1 MLIAQAWPL
10 PHTWLQSCHDH
21 RMIPNSP
28 ENHPDPK
35 TAVLEALARL
45 GARFPL
51 EQRIH
56 AAPPPV
62 RAAYAQVLA
71 QWLRAIPPS
80 AAAFDTGALAAL
92 VKLDAVV
99 MEEHGLGCYPFSSV
113 DTGIRVTLPT
123 GTINAMCAIDALA
136 IARLAR
142 ARTRIDATCITCAA
156 TIAFQ
161 VEENGGL
168 DHDQAKMARVIWQHA
183 GTTHTSC
190 SQGLCR
196 SIRFLCRTCPQPETG
211 ECFTLPQAAAIGNAF
226 FRFQSALLASDA
238 GPAT

>member
-1 MLIAQAWPL
+1 
-10 PHTWLQSCHDH
+10 
-21 RMIPNSP
+21 MIPNSP

-56 AAPPPV
+56 AAPPPM

-71 QWLRAIPPS
+71 QWLRAIPPL
-80 AAAFDTGALAAL
+80 AAAFDTGVLAAL
-92 VKLDAVV
+92 AKLDAVV
-99 MEEHGLGCYPFSSV
+99 MEEHGLGCYPFSSI

-123 GTINAMCAIDALA
+123 GTVNAMCAIDALA

-142 ARTRIDATCITCAA
+142 VHTHIDAKCTSCAA

-161 VEENGGL
+161 VMENGGL
-168 DHDQAKMARVIWQHA
+168 DHDQAEMARVIWLHA
-183 GTTHTSC
+183 GSAHTSC

-196 SIRFLCRTCPQPETG
+196 SIRFLCRTCPEPETG

-226 FRFQSALLASDA
+226 FRFQSALLAA
-238 GPAT
+238 HAIPAA